1 MAAALLYC
9 VCRQPYDVSRF
20 MIECDIC
27 KDWFH
32 GRQLRLPVLLDGEV
46 AMKKRNNWHRHDY
59 TEAEDG
65 SKPVQAG
72 TSVFVRE
79 LQARS
84 FPSAD
89 EIILKMQGSQ
99 VTQKYLEK
107 QGFESPIMVP
117 TLDGIGLKLPPP
129 SFSVKDVEHYVVQCQ
144 SHDQGSLF
152 QSRSKIQAVFQKL
165 SNTAI
170 YSPNPNTP
178 SRPPCLSKKST
189 PQRLSVRL
197 GLK

>member
-32 GRQLRLPVLLDGEV
+32 GRQLRLPVLLDGGV

-129 SFSVKDVEHYVVQCQ
+129 SFSVKDVEHYVGGNKVIDVIDVARQA
-144 SHDQGSLF
+144 D
-152 QSRSKIQAVFQKL
+152 SKIKL
-165 SNTAI
+165 CDFVE
-170 YSPNPNTP
+170 YYYKPY
-178 SRPPCLSKKST
+178 RPKVLNVISLEFSDTK
-189 PQRLSVRL
+189 
-197 GLK
+197 